1 MKPILTTVKFALAL
15 TAALTAG
22 AQRLALPV
30 GTYHLTVS
38 PGAQTDS
45 AFQPGVQP
53 EGQSTADTK
62 DDLFA
67 GTSIFAKGATDV
79 TEISMDPDS
88 LGMVK
93 GKDGARAHNTILSV
107 VHTYSY
113 DKPGMYRME
122 DVETFRQKLSTGD
135 WHCSIHVRDEKKG
148 ESTDICN
155 KRRTDGLKESA
166 IITVEPKQLTFIH
179 TIRRGGGDGD
189 QSGLYPGN
197 LGGMMI
203 LNSGHLLPQS
213 AEMAVLNAQLAP
225 ELAAMHANLQ
235 AMPDMAEMQANIAAA
250 MKNMPKLEKL
260 NSPEMQQ
267 NMAAAQKS
275 LNEAMKNMPKL
286 DTPEMQQK
294 MKDLQ
299 QQLDDAGREHV
310 FDLPGVQLN
319 LDDLL
324 AHPPTPPAAPLTT
337 PPTPPQQ

>member
-22 AQRLALPV
+22 AQRLALPA

-45 AFQPGVQP
+45 PFQPGVQP

-122 DVETFRQKLSTGD
+122 DVEAYRKKLEGGS
-135 WHCSIHVRDEKKG
+135 WVCPIHVHSNTG
-148 ESTDICN
+148 STDICS
-155 KRRTDGLKESA
+155 RTGENETNEMVILA
-166 IITVEPKQLTFIH
+166 AEPRELTFIH
-179 TIRRGGGDGD
+179 M
-189 QSGLYPGN
+189 SGKMS
-197 LGGMMI
+197 LG
-203 LNSGHLLPQS
+203 
-213 AEMAVLNAQLAP
+213 E
-225 ELAAMHANLQ
+225 
-235 AMPDMAEMQANIAAA
+235 
-250 MKNMPKLEKL
+250 
-260 NSPEMQQ
+260 
-267 NMAAAQKS
+267 
-275 LNEAMKNMPKL
+275 LNEMSGRAAPMVLPAPPLPKV
-286 DTPEMQQK
+286 K
-294 MKDLQ
+294 
-299 QQLDDAGREHV
+299 V
-310 FDLPGVQLN
+310 S
-319 LDDLL
+319 
-324 AHPPTPPAAPLTT
+324 PPSPPASTETAPH
-337 PPTPPQQ
+337 

>member
-1 MKPILTTVKFALAL
+1 MKPILTTVKFALSL
-15 TAALTAG
+15 SAALTASMAL
-22 AQRLALPV
+22 AQKYALPA
-30 GTYHLTVS
+30 GTYHLV
-38 PGAQTDS
+38 AS
-45 AFQPGVQP
+45 APADPSFQPGQP
-53 EGQSTADTK
+53 EGQSAADTK

-67 GTSIFAKGATDV
+67 GTSIFAKGASDV

-122 DVETFRQKLSTGD
+122 DVETFRQKLNNGD

-148 ESTDICN
+148 ESTDICS
-155 KRRTDGLKESA
+155 KHRTDGLRESA

-179 TIRRGGGDGD
+179 TIRRGGDGD

-203 LNSGHLLPQS
+203 LNSGHLLPES
-213 AEMAVLNAQLAP
+213 AEMAVLNARLAP

-235 AMPDMAEMQANIAAA
+235 SMPDMAEMQARLNTA
-250 MKNMPKLEKL
+250 MKNMPMLEKL
-260 NSPEMQQ
+260 NSPDMQKQ
-267 NMAAAQKS
+267 MH
-275 LNEAMKNMPKL
+275 
-286 DTPEMQQK
+286 
-294 MKDLQ
+294 DLQ
-299 QQLDDAGREHV
+299 KQLNDAGREHV
-310 FDLPGVQLN
+310 FDLPGVQRN

-324 AHPPTPPAAPLTT
+324 AHPPTPASPSQPSAPGIT
-337 PPTPPQQ
+337 PPPPPQP